1 MRLGGWLLGMSARR
15 LVPLLLSAF
24 ALLSIGLR
32 YQYQMGRIESEVAA
46 EETARLRERLN
57 IEQSRLD
64 PRLGMDDTL
73 QLRRLVGAL
82 ALHDGVE
89 RAYLVDG
96 AGTLEASLSRLDL
109 GRPLAEVLGDPSQPP
124 ELRAWLAR
132 ANPRAIEV
140 ETDAARPSLRAVV
153 PLQEGHRLLVW
164 QDLTRP
170 VAVRRNVVQSELAR
184 EAVAVLLAVAALAL
198 LLHLLWFRRARQL
211 AATLASIGSGD
222 LTVRSQLQGR
232 DELAHIGEQTDRMVA
247 QLQAEQAQLRQM
259 SALIDRSPLVV
270 IEWANRAGWPVVQ
283 VSEGIRQWG
292 HEPEQLLSGELQYN
306 DLFHPD
312 DESRVNTEIADY
324 VARGVNSYRQEYR
337 IRRADGRW
345 AWVDDRTSLQ
355 RDAEGQVLSFSGVL
369 LDITPQKEAE
379 QAQREQAEV
388 LRLFFDLPFLGMAVS
403 SPTEKR
409 WLQVNDRLCEILGYS
424 RDELLR
430 LSWAELTP
438 PDDLERDVE
447 LFDELLAGQRD
458 GYQLAKRFVRKDGRI
473 VHTEIDVKALREPDG
488 RVRQLF
494 ATVQDVTERKTAEA
508 ELRRLS
514 TMADNASDAL
524 ILTVGGRFEDC
535 NPAAVRLFGCR
546 SRADFLGHTPAEL
559 SPVLQPDGRPS
570 DEAAAMLLASA
581 MGGQPQHFEW
591 QHRRS
596 DGTVFD
602 AEVGLVRF
610 QLPDGRFAVLGI
622 VRDIT
627 ERKAAEEA
635 LRRSQAMLLRA
646 QEIARMGSWSQDL
659 RTGEF
664 TWSPQT
670 YAIHEI
676 ESDGEPLS
684 LDKVVGLLHPDDAA
698 RARQRYE
705 EALAAGGQPYDIRYR
720 LRMADGRVKHLLV
733 KVAFE
738 FDSGQPVRSVGM
750 VVDETE
756 LLEAQRDRDR
766 LVSVLENT
774 TDIVSMADGQGR
786 VFYFNRAGYEVLG
799 LPSDQPL
806 DDVIGRVHPSW
817 AARLVQEEGIPTA
830 IREGS
835 WLGETAVLDAQG
847 REVPM
852 SQLIMA
858 HRGEDGEVDY
868 VWTILRDIT
877 ERKAAEMVLERE
889 RKQLADAQAVAHVG
903 SWIIQMP
910 GAELIW
916 SDEQYRVL
924 GFEPQSV
931 SPSLKTFLSVVHP
944 DDLDRVSAQVEE
956 DMQRRTPGFSRTEY
970 RIVTP
975 QGIRHVEQSANV
987 EVDAR
992 GEVVRIVGTTMDIT
1006 ERIKAQ
1012 QALSEANDMLEQG
1025 ESVGRMGSFAY
1036 DAQTREL
1043 RWSRQAFATIG
1054 LPWSPHPPSIDEYC
1068 ACIHPDD
1075 APGVRATID
1084 LLLAGSDVPE
1094 VRFRTHPQRGP
1105 VRWLRRVYQRIDRA
1119 EEGLKPRYIGTM
1131 QDITEIQ
1138 EAEEKLRRVNQELEQ
1153 RVTERTAQLRQANQE
1168 LEAFSYT
1175 VSHDL
1180 KAPLRGIDGYSQ
1192 LLVEEYGPKLDEEGR
1207 QFVQRVRHGVQ
1218 LMSDLINDLLEYSRM
1233 ERRDMARDPVALQP
1247 LVQQVIE
1254 GYEADIRQLGA
1265 QVQVDLPPLTLP
1277 LDREGMAVVMRNLV
1291 GNALKFSRDSRP
1303 PVIAIGGQTQDG
1315 RHRLWVR
1322 DNGVGFDMKYHDRVF
1337 AIFQRL
1343 HRAEDFA
1350 GTGVGLA
1357 LVAKAVQRM
1366 GGRVWAE
1373 SAPGAGATFY
1383 LEFSA

>member
-1 MRLGGWLLGMSARR
+1 MKMGGWLLGMSARR
-15 LVPLLLSAF
+15 LVPLLLFAF

-32 YQYQMGRIESEVAA
+32 YQQQMGRIESEVAA

-57 IEQSRLD
+57 IDQSRLD
-64 PRLGMDDTL
+64 TRMGMGDTL
-73 QLRRLVGAL
+73 LIRRLVGAL

-132 ANPRAIEV
+132 GRPRAIEV
-140 ETDAARPSLRAVV
+140 EADAARPSLRAVV

-184 EAVAVLLAVAALAL
+184 EALAVLLAVAALAL

-211 AATLASIGSGD
+211 AATLASIGNGD
-222 LTVRSQLQGR
+222 LTVRSQLRGR

-259 SALIDRSPLVV
+259 SSLIDRSPLVV

-292 HEPEQLLSGELQYN
+292 YEPEQLLSGELQYN

-424 RDELLR
+424 RGELLR
-430 LSWAELTP
+430 MTWAEMTP
-438 PDDLERDVE
+438 PGDLERNVE
-447 LFDELLAGQRD
+447 LFDELIAGQRD

-488 RVRQLF
+488 RVRQLY
-494 ATVQDVTERKTAEA
+494 ATVQDV
-508 ELRRLS
+508 
-514 TMADNASDAL
+514 
-524 ILTVGGRFEDC
+524 
-535 NPAAVRLFGCR
+535 
-546 SRADFLGHTPAEL
+546 
-559 SPVLQPDGRPS
+559 
-570 DEAAAMLLASA
+570 
-581 MGGQPQHFEW
+581 
-591 QHRRS
+591 
-596 DGTVFD
+596 
-602 AEVGLVRF
+602 
-610 QLPDGRFAVLGI
+610 
-622 VRDIT
+622 T

-659 RTGEF
+659 RTGAF

-670 YAIHEI
+670 YVIHEL
-676 ESDGEPLS
+676 EPSDEPLGI
-684 LDKVVGLLHPDDAA
+684 DRVVGLVHPDDAA
-698 RARQRYE
+698 RVRQRYE
-705 EALAAGGQPYDIRYR
+705 EALQAGGQPYDIRYR
-720 LRMADGRVKHLLV
+720 LRMADGRIKHLHV

-738 FDSGQPVRSVGM
+738 FEADRPVRSVGM

-766 LVSVLENT
+766 LVSVMENT
-774 TDIVSMADGQGR
+774 SDIVCMGDLNGR
-786 VFYFNRAGYEVLG
+786 PLYFNRAAEQVLG
-799 LPSDQPL
+799 LSPNEQVDNI
-806 DDVIGRVHPSW
+806 VERVHPVW
-817 AARLVQEEGIPTA
+817 AAQRVLTEGVPAA
-830 IREGS
+830 IREGR

-847 REVPM
+847 RELPV
-852 SQLIMA
+852 SQLLMS
-858 HRGEDGEVDY
+858 HRGEDGQVDY
-868 VWTILRDIT
+868 LWTILRDIS
-877 ERKAAEMVLERE
+877 ERKAVEAALELERT
-889 RKQLADAQAVAHVG
+889 QLAQAQAVAHVG
-903 SWIIQMP
+903 SWTLFP
-910 GAELIW
+910 ADKRLIW
-916 SDEQYRVL
+916 SDEHFRVL
-924 GFEPQSV
+924 GYEPQSV
-931 SPSLKTFLSVVHP
+931 EPSLEAFFAAVHP
-944 DDLDRVSAQVEE
+944 DDRAMVQAHLARDLQANV
-956 DMQRRTPGFSRTEY
+956 PGVNRFEH
-970 RIVTP
+970 RIVTA
-975 QGIRHVEQSANV
+975 QGVRHVEQRANV
-987 EVDAR
+987 ELDER
-992 GEVVRIVGTTMDIT
+992 GQLVRIIGTTMDIT
-1006 ERIKAQ
+1006 ERVLA
-1012 QALSEANDMLEQG
+1012 SEALRRSEQRYALAARIGRSAAWEMWPLEGKAFSDANHARLLGYELEELG
-1025 ESVGRMGSFAY
+1025 EDLAKWMATVPEDARAQLAAAMQPVIDGRSDRYEVEHPVRRKDGSIGWFLVH
-1036 DAQTREL
+1036 AQRV
-1043 RWSRQAFATIG
+1043 S
-1054 LPWSPHPPSIDEYC
+1054 
-1068 ACIHPDD
+1068 
-1075 APGVRATID
+1075 APGEVPLR
-1084 LLLAGSDVPE
+1084 LVGSS
-1094 VRFRTHPQRGP
+1094 
-1105 VRWLRRVYQRIDRA
+1105 L
-1119 EEGLKPRYIGTM
+1119 
-1131 QDITEIQ
+1131 DITEAVLAKEQ
-1138 EAEEKLRRVNQELEQ
+1138 LRQANQELEQ

-1218 LMSDLINDLLEYSRM
+1218 LMSNLINDLLEYSRM

>member
-1 MRLGGWLLGMSARR
+1 MKMGGWLLGMSARR
-15 LVPLLLSAF
+15 LVPLLLFAF

-32 YQYQMGRIESEVAA
+32 YQQQMGRIESEVAA

-57 IEQSRLD
+57 IDQSRLD
-64 PRLGMDDTL
+64 TRMGMGDTL
-73 QLRRLVGAL
+73 LIRRLVGAL

-109 GRPLAEVLGDPSQPP
+109 GRPLAEVLGDPLQPP

-132 ANPRAIEV
+132 GRPRAIEV
-140 ETDAARPSLRAVV
+140 ETDVARPSLRAVV

-170 VAVRRNVVQSELAR
+170 VAVRRSVVQSELAR
-184 EAVAVLLAVAALAL
+184 EALAVLLAVAALAL

-211 AATLASIGSGD
+211 AATLASIGNGD
-222 LTVRSQLQGR
+222 LTVRSQLRGR

-292 HEPEQLLSGELQYN
+292 YEPEQLLSGELQYN

-424 RDELLR
+424 RGELLR
-430 LSWAELTP
+430 MTWAEMTP
-438 PDDLERDVE
+438 PGDLERNVE
-447 LFDELLAGQRD
+447 LFDELIAGQRD

-488 RVRQLF
+488 RVRKLY
-494 ATVQDVTERKTAEA
+494 ATVQDV
-508 ELRRLS
+508 
-514 TMADNASDAL
+514 
-524 ILTVGGRFEDC
+524 
-535 NPAAVRLFGCR
+535 
-546 SRADFLGHTPAEL
+546 
-559 SPVLQPDGRPS
+559 
-570 DEAAAMLLASA
+570 
-581 MGGQPQHFEW
+581 
-591 QHRRS
+591 
-596 DGTVFD
+596 
-602 AEVGLVRF
+602 
-610 QLPDGRFAVLGI
+610 
-622 VRDIT
+622 T

-659 RTGEF
+659 RTGAF

-670 YAIHEI
+670 YVIHEL
-676 ESDGEPLS
+676 EPSDEPLGI
-684 LDKVVGLLHPDDAA
+684 DRVVGLVHPDDAA
-698 RARQRYE
+698 RVRQRYE
-705 EALAAGGQPYDIRYR
+705 EALQAGGQPYDIRYR

-799 LPSDQPL
+799 LPTDQPL

-835 WLGETAVLDAQG
+835 WLGETAVLDAQR

-858 HRGEDGEVDY
+858 HRGENGEVDY
-868 VWTILRDIT
+868 VWTILRDMS
-877 ERKAAEMVLERE
+877 ERKAAEVALERE

-916 SDEQYRVL
+916 SDEHYRVL

-931 SPSLKTFLSVVHP
+931 SPSLKTFLAVVHP
-944 DDLDRVSAQVEE
+944 DDLDRVRAQVEE
-956 DMQRRTPGFSRTEY
+956 DMRRRTPGFSRTEH

-1006 ERIKAQ
+1006 DRIKAQ

-1025 ESVGRMGSFAY
+1025 EAVGHMGSFAY

-1119 EEGLKPRYIGTM
+1119 EEGLKPRYIGTL

-1233 ERRDMARDPVALQP
+1233 ERRDMARDPVALLP
-1247 LVQQVIE
+1247 LVQQVID
-1254 GYEADIRQLGA
+1254 GYEADIRRQGA
-1265 QVQVDLPPLTLP
+1265 QVQVDLPPLTLA

-1303 PVIAIGGQTQDG
+1303 PVILIGGQTQDG

>member
-1 MRLGGWLLGMSARR
+1 MKMGGWLLGMSARR
-15 LVPLLLSAF
+15 LVPLLLFAF

-32 YQYQMGRIESEVAA
+32 YQYQMGRIEREVAA
-46 EETARLRERLN
+46 EETASLRERLN
-57 IEQSRLD
+57 IDQSRLD
-64 PRLGMDDTL
+64 PPLGMDDTL
-73 QLRRLVGAL
+73 QVRRLVGAL

-96 AGTLEASLSRLDL
+96 AGMLEASLSRLDL
-109 GRPLAEVLGDPSQPP
+109 GRPLAEVLGDPLQPP
-124 ELRAWLAR
+124 ELPAWLAR
-132 ANPRAIEV
+132 GSPRAIEV

-211 AATLASIGSGD
+211 AATLASIGNGD
-222 LTVRSQLQGR
+222 LTVRSQLRGR

-292 HEPEQLLSGELQYN
+292 YEPEQLLSGELQYN

-312 DESRVNTEIADY
+312 DENRVNIEIADY

-430 LSWAELTP
+430 MTWTEMTP
-438 PDDLERDVE
+438 PGDLERNVE
-447 LFDELLAGQRD
+447 LFDELIAGRRN

-488 RVRQLF
+488 RVRQLY
-494 ATVQDVTERKTAEA
+494 ATVQDV
-508 ELRRLS
+508 
-514 TMADNASDAL
+514 
-524 ILTVGGRFEDC
+524 
-535 NPAAVRLFGCR
+535 
-546 SRADFLGHTPAEL
+546 
-559 SPVLQPDGRPS
+559 
-570 DEAAAMLLASA
+570 
-581 MGGQPQHFEW
+581 
-591 QHRRS
+591 
-596 DGTVFD
+596 
-602 AEVGLVRF
+602 
-610 QLPDGRFAVLGI
+610 
-622 VRDIT
+622 T

-676 ESDGEPLS
+676 EPDGKPLS

-705 EALAAGGQPYDIRYR
+705 EALQAGGQPYDIRYR

-766 LVSVLENT
+766 LVSVMENT

-868 VWTILRDIT
+868 VWTILRDMS

-956 DMQRRTPGFSRTEY
+956 DMQRRTPGFSRTEH

-975 QGIRHVEQSANV
+975 QGIRHVELSANV

-1084 LLLAGSDVPE
+1084 LLVAGSDVPE

-1119 EEGLKPRYIGTM
+1119 EEGLKPRYIGTL

-1138 EAEEKLRRVNQELEQ
+1138 QAEENLRRVNQELEQ

-1192 LLVEEYGPKLDEEGR
+1192 LLVEEYGSKLDEEGR

-1233 ERRDMARDPVALQP
+1233 ERRDMARDPVALLP
-1247 LVQQVIE
+1247 LVQQVID
-1254 GYEADIRQLGA
+1254 GYEADIRRQGA